1 MLTEKEIIDLLKEAL
16 KKYIKCLENN
26 NFDYLEFKGEI
37 KAYINVLNR
46 EDLKIRYLS
55 LDKARNL
62 LKRILMEV

>member
-37 KAYINVLNR
+37 KAYLNVLNR

-55 LDKARNL
+55 LDKAKEL
-62 LKRILMEV
+62 LNKL

>member
-37 KAYINVLNR
+37 AAYINVLNR
-46 EDLKIRYLS
+46 EHLKIGYLS
-55 LDKARNL
+55 LDKAKEL
-62 LKRILMEV
+62 LNKL